1 MLAGLLLHVTTLL
14 LHQTAAKCCHVATQ
28 CALAGGTQGSSS
40 GQATAAAPTV
50 GIDFIPLPMLDDFV
64 SRVEQRPDGALSEED
79 ILELCHAINAPELV
93 KPLMEL
99 KQRQLRIASK
109 AKK

>member
-1 MLAGLLLHVTTLL
+1 MLPHCQYIRQQPKFFCAV
-14 LHQTAAKCCHVATQ
+14 TQ
-28 CALAGGTQGSSS
+28 CVVAGGAQNSSS

-79 ILELCHAINAPELV
+79 ILELCHAINAPDLV

-99 KQRQLRIASK
+99 KKRQLRIASK

>member
-1 MLAGLLLHVTTLL
+1 MGIEF
-14 LHQTAAKCCHVATQ
+14 VA
-28 CALAGGTQGSSS
+28 
-40 GQATAAAPTV
+40 V
-50 GIDFIPLPMLDDFV
+50 PMLDDYV

-79 ILELCHAINAPELV
+79 ILELCTAINAPELV

-99 KQRQLRIASK
+99 KQRQLRLASK